1 MLAHG
6 VVQYYVGIFLW
17 RGNGTLHGSVC
28 VHVSGSEIIVVGL
41 VSGEDIL
48 ADLNELYEGE
58 CGVPCKCVS

>member
-1 MLAHG
+1 MELSSITSVSSYGEEMLHCMA
-6 VVQYYVGIFLW
+6 V
-17 RGNGTLHGSVC
+17 SVC